1 MFPASYPYWISRT
14 EDGFR
19 FTFPT
24 IPEASFDAE
33 SAGAGMQ
40 ELSSRVL
47 EAIQNRLK
55 QDAPPAFRRAYSGES
70 VFELAPTHQTKLM
83 LIDAARRKG
92 VRPADMAR
100 ILGVAPQEGQRILN
114 FLHPT
119 KMDTMANALKELG
132 CRVRV
137 SLEEDPLV

>member
-14 EDGFR
+14 SEGFR

-24 IPEASFDAE
+24 MPEASFDAE
-33 SAGAGMQ
+33 SATAGLEQLQ
-40 ELSSRVL
+40 ERVL
-47 EAIQNRLK
+47 DAIQNRIK
-55 QDAPPAFRRAYSGES
+55 HDAPPAFRRVYSGES
-70 VFELAPTHQTKLM
+70 VFELAPTHQAKLM

-119 KMDTMANALKELG
+119 KIDTMANALKELG
-132 CRVRV
+132 CRVQISV
-137 SLEEDPLV
+137 EEV